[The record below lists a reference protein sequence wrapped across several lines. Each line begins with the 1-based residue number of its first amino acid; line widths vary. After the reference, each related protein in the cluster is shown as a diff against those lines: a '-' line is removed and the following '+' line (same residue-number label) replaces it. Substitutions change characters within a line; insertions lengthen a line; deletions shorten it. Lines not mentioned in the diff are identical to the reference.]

1 MQLKSKIQYLPIHVS
16 KIKMWNKFKFLK
28 CFIRKPTHSVD
39 YFFRPSKVVKFNTAR
54 IIPIRHHISAKN
66 SRFKARTPS
75 HLKVG
80 QVTCGVFQARSRLCI
95 YCLSHSANNLWV
107 EVRPIHRPL
116 FVLYCIQ
123 KGANVQVEATTSLGF
138 HRILVNIPIICHY
151 YYQYLIQYQQST
163 FEY

>member
-1 MQLKSKIQYLPIHVS
+1 
-16 KIKMWNKFKFLK
+16 MWKKFKFLI
-28 CFIRKPTHSVD
+28 CFIRKSSHSEN

-54 IIPIRHHISAKN
+54 TMPIRHHISAKN
-66 SRFKARTPS
+66 SHFKARTPS

-123 KGANVQVEATTSLGF
+123 KEANVQVEATTSIGF
-138 HRILVNIPIICHY
+138 HRILVNIPIIC
-151 YYQYLIQYQQST
+151 QKWATITST
-163 FEY
+163 